1 MRAPPRLEPGRNG
14 VERDRRHRETRAA
27 LALSS
32 SVAFPSN
39 NVAGSLTTDSTLA
52 VIEGGRIKSATVDD
66 IGSLIGGGG
75 GGGGLS
81 AAAVMA
87 RCLGC

>member
-1 MRAPPRLEPGRNG
+1 MTRTPQLDGNAGIRRDAACRAN
-14 VERDRRHRETRAA
+14 RAA

-39 NVAGSLTTDSTLA
+39 NVAGSLTTESTLA

-75 GGGGLS
+75 LS
-81 AAAVMA
+81 ASAVMT